1 MNPLEMLINNISLF
15 ASMYKKENITNVELN
30 SKLFNACVECESSKI
45 NTSRTFFHF
54 DKITFKV
61 NKNLNDNQ
69 ILINENKYTYYQE

>member
-30 SKLFNACVECESSKI
+30 SKLFNACVKCESSKI

-54 DKITFKV
+54 DNITFKV

-69 ILINENKYTYYQE
+69 IMINEKKYTYYQE